1 MTDQPAEFWL
11 AITQFNQGH
20 FYDCHDT
27 LEALWIEA
35 TEPDKAFYQG
45 ILQLAVAFYH
55 LGNDNWRGAVTLL
68 GEGLGRLSRYPEVYA
83 EIQVDQLIQGA
94 AAILKHLQQGGPE
107 QVTQVRQDLGYG
119 TQTASSLEAE
129 PKTLRL
135 PKICET
141 FPAGEERL

>member
-1 MTDQPAEFWL
+1 MTDQPAELWL
-11 AITQFNQGH
+11 AMTQFNQGH

-35 TEPDKAFYQG
+35 MEPDKTFYQG

-83 EIQVDQLIQGA
+83 EIQVDQLIQDA
-94 AAILKHLQQGGPE
+94 AAVLKHLQQSGPE
-107 QVTQVRQDLGYG
+107 QVTQVRRGLGYDLEVEK
-119 TQTASSLEAE
+119 SSGAE

-135 PKICET
+135 PKIWVM
-141 FPAGEERL
+141 L